1 MSKKKKIILTVCAAL
16 LVAAAVV
23 VTVVLVGRYR
33 ERKHREDLTA
43 RYHAAYAELLI
54 RFEEENKTA
63 EDIDVVFLGDS
74 LTAGYD
80 LEKYYPEYKTLNRG
94 IGGDTTD
101 GLKGRLQT
109 SVFEVRPK
117 VAVMLIGANNFD
129 TMMNDYESILQLFG
143 ENIPETKI
151 VLLSLTAMTGK
162 WGHNN
167 GKAIE
172 NNKQIKALAKEYGY
186 EFVDLF
192 TPLCD
197 EKTGE
202 AREGYTVD
210 GGHLTPEG
218 YEVVTAQIKPVLAAL
233 LDKE

>member
-1 MSKKKKIILTVCAAL
+1 MSKKKKIILIVCALL

-23 VTVVLVGRYR
+23 TAVVLFGRYKDEKRR
-33 ERKHREDLTA
+33 EELMQQYRE
-43 RYHAAYAELLI
+43 AYAQMLE
-54 RFEEENKTA
+54 RYEEENKTA
-63 EDIDVVFLGDS
+63 TDIDVVFLGDS

-80 LEKYYPEYKTLNRG
+80 LANYYPEYKTLNRG
-94 IGGDTTD
+94 IGGDTTA
-101 GLKGRLQT
+101 GLKERLKV
-109 SVFEVRPK
+109 SLFDVRPK
-117 VAVMLIGANNFD
+117 VATMLIGANNFD
-129 TMMNDYESILQLFG
+129 TMMNDYESILQLFK
-143 ENIPETKI
+143 ENVPETKI

-172 NNKQIKALAKEYGY
+172 NNKRIKALAEKYGC

-192 TPLCD
+192 TPLAD

-218 YEVVTAQIKPVLAAL
+218 YAVVTAQIKPVLEKL
-233 LDKE
+233 LKEE